1 MKPPVLQMTRNKK
14 GRPQAAFS
22 KNLRVSAPPREPQKS
37 YLRGAIP
44 PKVTR
49 LSAPSLATAATP
61 MK

>member
-1 MKPPVLQMTRNKK
+1 MKPPPTPNHAQQK
-14 GRPQAAFS
+14 RPPAGGPPR
-22 KNLRVSAPPREPQKS
+22 NLRVSARTKS

-44 PKVTR
+44 PNVTR

>member
-1 MKPPVLQMTRNKK
+1 MQPPAPPNSAQQK
-14 GRPQAAFS
+14 GRPQAAFP
-22 KNLRVSAPPREPQKS
+22 KLRASPREPQKS

>member
-1 MKPPVLQMTRNKK
+1 MKPPALQMTRNKK

-22 KNLRVSAPPREPQKS
+22 KNLRAFARTKS